1 MRICVH
7 FPIVCRAFVRKM
19 DTFFQH
25 FNRITGTQEWVQQNE
40 QYDYHQEITRAAFAD
55 MLHDTDRNIKY
66 ELALKMAIEKMHSMG
81 RKANVLDIGTGTGLL
96 SMMAVRHGAD
106 TVTACEAF
114 APMSKCALKVIRQNG
129 FESQI
134 KLIPKRSTDITVGLD
149 KDMENVC
156 NILVTEVFDTEL
168 IGEGAL
174 ATFSHAHEFLLEE
187 NPIVIPQSATIY
199 AQIVESPFIQNWN
212 KIRNIYDDEG
222 QLLIEVPREITNCGG
237 ANAVHDIQMDQIK
250 SKDVK
255 FLSDPSPV
263 CTFDWSG
270 KSLLKFSESL
280 VTPIEITQTGNAQV
294 VFMWWELQ
302 MDTAE
307 EVILSCAP
315 FWANQTKVHPWR
327 DHWMQAIYYL
337 PKDTFVEKDHHID
350 FVTSHDEF
358 SFWFD
363 IDEARNERDVKR
375 FCTCGLHMAFARTR
389 LGQVNDNLR
398 NKKYIK
404 VLKKNI
410 TENSVVLVLSE
421 GSFISLAAAKFGAKK
436 IYYIET
442 NHLSRSIFEDFIRTN
457 KITNVEI
464 FESSNAFINS
474 GALERINVVFGE
486 PYFVNSILP
495 WDGLAF
501 AYFFKD
507 VKHLLA
513 NNFKVF
519 PKIVSIKAIAV
530 SFTDLNKI
538 RIPLG
543 ECQGF
548 IMESFDELIE
558 VGMKITY
565 RFCF

>member
-1 MRICVH
+1 MRICVG
-7 FPIVCRAFVRKM
+7 FPQVCRTFARKM

-55 MLHDTDRNIKY
+55 MLHDTDRNVKY

-81 RKANVLDIGTGTGLL
+81 KRANVLDIGTGTGLL

-129 FESQI
+129 FENKI
-134 KLIPKRSTDITVGLD
+134 KLIPKRSTDIAVGLN

-174 ATFSHAHEFLLEE
+174 ATFSHAQEFLLEE
-187 NPIVIPQSATIY
+187 NSIVIPQSATIY

-212 KIRNIYDDEG
+212 KIRNIYDNEG
-222 QLLIEVPREITNCGG
+222 RLLVQVPSKITNCGG

-250 SKDVK
+250 SKDIK
-255 FLSDPSPV
+255 FLSDPNPV

-270 KSLLKFSESL
+270 KNALKFSESI
-280 VTPIEITQTGNAQV
+280 VTRMKVTQTGEAQV

-302 MDTAE
+302 MDTVG

-315 FWANQTKVHPWR
+315 FWANQTKIQPWR

-337 PKDTFVEKDHHID
+337 PNNIFVEKGHQID

-363 IDEARNERDVKR
+363 VNEARNERDVSR
-375 FCTCGLHMAFARTR
+375 FCNCGLHMAFARTR

-404 VLKKNI
+404 VLEKNI
-410 TENSVVLVLSE
+410 NNNSVVLVLSE
-421 GSFISLAAAKFGAKK
+421 GSFVSLAAAKFGAKK
-436 IYYIET
+436 VYYIET
-442 NHLSRSIFEDFIRTN
+442 NFLSRNILEDFVKTN
-457 KITNVEI
+457 NITNVEI
-464 FESSNAFINS
+464 FESLKAFINT
-474 GALERINVVFGE
+474 GALEKVNVVFGE

-501 AYFFKD
+501 AYIFKD
-507 VKHLLA
+507 VKHLLT

-519 PKIVSIKAIAV
+519 PKSVSIKAIAV
-530 SFTDLNKI
+530 CFSNLNKI
-538 RIPLG
+538 RKPLG

-548 IMESFDELIE
+548 VMKDFDDLIE
-558 VGMKITY
+558 VIH
-565 RFCF
+565 R